1 MNKTGDFCF
10 TLRIRDIHS
19 AGPEITCY
27 RFVQCFHLR
36 RQREWKGLHILVRS
50 RRKKTRKKQK
60 KPLKAVEWGIV
71 ISLLCR
77 MEAALSGRQN
87 GMKRVWEEEW
97 ILRRYMTIARAVPM
111 HLLMWRAKKVSP
123 IHCSF
128 KRPAACVFL

>member
-27 RFVQCFHLR
+27 RFVQCFRLR

-77 MEAALSGRQN
+77 MEAASSGRQN

-111 HLLMWRAKKVSP
+111 HLLMWTARKESLTHLNLQHLVVCAY
-123 IHCSF
+123 
-128 KRPAACVFL
+128 L